1 MRSPASSLLS
11 LDLKGR
17 LPQILMGPFFDPQIE
32 LMIDIFNSI
41 FANLGQYDVWSIRIG
56 FLFAYGS

>member
-1 MRSPASSLLS
+1 
-11 LDLKGR
+11 
-17 LPQILMGPFFDPQIE
+17 MGPFFDPQIE